1 VSGKD
6 SVAGRCISAADELN
20 SMSRERSTSP
30 AIGDVQHAFSL
41 HRQGRLAE
49 AESAYAA
56 LLARQPRHFDALHLF
71 GMLRMQQG
79 RPDEALRLAESAARL
94 RADAPEALAVC
105 ALALSALGRGDEA
118 LAKYDRLIKLRP
130 SDADC
135 HFNRGVLL
143 SQIGRHAAALESYD
157 RALAIR
163 PDHAPALFNRANTLA
178 QGNRF
183 GEACQ
188 AYEKLL
194 QLVPNHVAALGS
206 YADALCLLGR
216 HDEAVAPYQ
225 RALGLKPDHIA
236 ILNNYGNLLIELRR
250 TEEALACFDRALS
263 FSPKDPELLFN
274 RGNVLAALERAEE
287 ALASYDRALAIA
299 PDRADILN
307 NRANV
312 LGPNRQEEAIR
323 DYERV
328 LALDPH
334 HPHVFES
341 LGFLTLDGCNW
352 TKAAGLAEIAEPAI
366 ADKRHTVGISYPL
379 FYFGNPSYLQI
390 CARDYL
396 QRSLPSIIK
405 PLPRRAAA
413 KSVKLRVAYISSDFR
428 NHAVA
433 ASIVELLE
441 RHDRTDFEF
450 VGLSTGRDDA
460 STIRARIAKSFD
472 RFHDVSSSSDRAIA
486 EFIREIDVNIAVDLN
501 GLTRGNR
508 VGSLA
513 LRPAPVQVAYL
524 GYASTTGADFIDYFL
539 ADPTVLPLAERRYF
553 SENIIHLPDCYHPS
567 DTTRQI
573 APVVP
578 TLAELGLPENGF
590 VFCCFNRSFK
600 IGANI
605 FAAWARILQ
614 RVPESVLWLPKM
626 RDVAMANLRREFAA
640 RGLDPA
646 RLVFAPRLDRIEDH
660 LARHRRADL
669 FLDTLPYGAH
679 STALDALWAGLP
691 VLTCVGTSFAGRV
704 GSSLLKAVGLPEMIT
719 TSLDDYEALAV
730 KLAAEPALLRAI
742 RAKLDGNRST
752 CPLFDTDRLRRHIE
766 AAYKTIWDIHQRGEA
781 PRQITVEPL
790 A

>member
-1 VSGKD
+1 M
-6 SVAGRCISAADELN
+6 SA
-20 SMSRERSTSP
+20 
-30 AIGDVQHAFSL
+30 AIGDVQRALSL

-49 AESAYAA
+49 AESAYGA
-56 LLARQPRHFDALHLF
+56 LLARQPSHFDALHLF

-105 ALALSALGRGDEA
+105 AFALSALGRRDEA

-143 SQIGRHAAALESYD
+143 SQIGRHEAALESYD

-163 PDHAPALFNRANTLA
+163 SDHAPALFNRANTLA
-178 QGNRF
+178 LGNRF
-183 GEACQ
+183 GEACG

-194 QLVPNHVAALGS
+194 QLAPNHVAALGS

-216 HDEAVAPYQ
+216 HDEAIAPYQ
-225 RALGLKPDHIA
+225 RALALQPGHIA

-250 TEEALACFDRALS
+250 TDEALVCFDRALS
-263 FSPKDPELLFN
+263 FSPNDAELLFN

-287 ALASYDRALAIA
+287 ALASYDRALAIV
-299 PDRADILN
+299 PNRADVLN

-312 LGPNRQEEAIR
+312 LAGLNRHEEAMR
-323 DYERV
+323 DYERA
-328 LALDPH
+328 LALDPRN
-334 HPHVFES
+334 PHVFDS
-341 LGFLTLDGCNW
+341 LGFLVLNACNW
-352 TKAAGLAEIAEPAI
+352 TKAARLAEIAQAAI
-366 ADKRHTVGISYPL
+366 ADKSNTIGLTYPM
-379 FYFGNPSYLQI
+379 FYFGNPSYLQT

-396 QRSLPSIIK
+396 QRSLPATVK

-413 KSVKLRVAYISSDFR
+413 KPDKLRVAYISADFR
-428 NHAVA
+428 DHAVA

-450 VGLSTGRDDA
+450 VGLSTGRDDGSA
-460 STIRARIAKSFD
+460 IRARIAKSFD
-472 RFHDVSSSSDRAIA
+472 RFHDVASSSDRGIA
-486 EFIREIDVNIAVDLN
+486 ELISGLDVNIAVDLN

-508 VGSLA
+508 VGSFA
-513 LRPAPVQVAYL
+513 LRPAPVQVVYL
-524 GYASTTGADFIDYFL
+524 GYAGTTGADFIDYFL
-539 ADPTVLPLAERRYF
+539 ADPTVLPSAEQRYF
-553 SENIIHLPDCYHPS
+553 SEKIIHLPDCYHPS

-573 APVVP
+573 APVIP
-578 TLAELGLPENGF
+578 TRAELGLPENGF
-590 VFCCFNRSFK
+590 VFCCFNRSHK
-600 IGANI
+600 ISASI
-605 FAAWARILQ
+605 FAAWARILE

-626 RDVAMANLRREFAA
+626 ADVAMANLRREFTT
-640 RGLDPA
+640 RGLDPG
-646 RLVFAPRLDRIEDH
+646 RLIFAPRLDRIEDH

-691 VLTCVGTSFAGRV
+691 MLSCVGASFAGRV
-704 GSSLLKAVGLPEMIT
+704 GSSLLKAVGLPEMVT
-719 TSLDDYEALAV
+719 TSLEDYEALAV
-730 KLAAEPALLRAI
+730 KLAADPALSHAI
-742 RAKLDGNRST
+742 RGKLDANRST
-752 CPLFDTDRLRRHIE
+752 YPLFDTDRLRRYIE

-781 PRQITVEPL
+781 PRHIMVEPL

>member
-1 VSGKD
+1 MS
-6 SVAGRCISAADELN
+6 RQR
-20 SMSRERSTSP
+20 SMSSAT
-30 AIGDVQHAFSL
+30 GDVQNAFSL

-56 LLARQPRHFDALHLF
+56 LLARQPKHFDALHLF

-105 ALALSALGRGDEA
+105 AFALSALGRGDEA
-118 LAKYDRLIKLRP
+118 VAKYDRLIKLRP

-163 PDHAPALFNRANTLA
+163 SDHAPALFSRASTLA
-178 QGNRF
+178 LGNRF

-225 RALGLKPDHIA
+225 RALALKPNHIA

-263 FSPKDPELLFN
+263 FSPNDPELLFN

-307 NRANV
+307 NRGNV
-312 LGPNRQEEAIR
+312 LGANRHDEAVR

-328 LALDPH
+328 LALDPR

-341 LGFLTLDGCNW
+341 LGFLALDACDW
-352 TKAAGLAEIAEPAI
+352 TKAASLAEIAEPAI
-366 ADKRHTVGISYPL
+366 ADKRHAVGITYPL

-396 QRSLPSIIK
+396 QRNLPPVIK
-405 PLPRRAAA
+405 PLPRRAV
-413 KSVKLRVAYISSDFR
+413 KSAKLRVAYMSSDFR
-428 NHAVA
+428 SHAVA

-450 VGLSTGRDDA
+450 VGLSTGRNDG

-472 RFHDVSSSSDRAIA
+472 RFQDVSSSSDRGIA
-486 EFIREIDVNIAVDLN
+486 ELIGELDINIAVDLN

-573 APVVP
+573 GPVVP
-578 TLAELGLPENGF
+578 TRAALGLPENGF

-600 IGANI
+600 ISASV

-626 RDVAMANLRREFAA
+626 HDAAMANLRHEFDV

-646 RLVFAPRLDRIEDH
+646 RLVFAPRLERIEDH

-691 VLTCVGTSFAGRV
+691 MLTCAGASFAGRV

-742 RAKLDGNRST
+742 RTKLDANRST
-752 CPLFDTDRLRRHIE
+752 YPLFDTDRLRRHIE

-781 PRQITVEPL
+781 PRQITLEPL